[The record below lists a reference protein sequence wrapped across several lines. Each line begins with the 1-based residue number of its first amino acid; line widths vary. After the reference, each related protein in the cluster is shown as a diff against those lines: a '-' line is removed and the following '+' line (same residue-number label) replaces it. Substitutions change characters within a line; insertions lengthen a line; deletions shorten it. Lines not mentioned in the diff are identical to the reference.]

1 MTVKTRITKAF
12 GAVVSIY
19 AGYMEETGHVK
30 AQRII
35 SNQLNVDGLVLD
47 VATGTGIMVEGFD
60 KAVGIDI
67 SMEMV
72 KEAKTKYPDREFVV
86 GDVEYLPFKNNTFDV
101 TISCLAFSWF
111 QDRRR
116 ALEEMLRVSSEKVFV
131 VEEEGTPVRKRIE
144 IPEHL
149 ALFFEEIERFEMP
162 ISAEELDKSYLRVA
176 EADIDGSHK
185 FVAWEVKKLADE

>member
-1 MTVKTRITKAF
+1 MVKTRITKAF
-12 GAVVSIY
+12 GAVVSFY
-19 AGYMEETGHVK
+19 DGYMGETGHVN

-35 SNQLNVDGLVLD
+35 FNRLNIDGLVLD

-72 KEAKTKYPDREFVV
+72 KEAKKKYPDKEFVV
-86 GDVEYLPFKNNTFDV
+86 GDIEYLPFKNDTFDFV
-101 TISCLAFSWF
+101 ISCLAFSWF
-111 QDRRR
+111 QDKRS

-144 IPEHL
+144 APDDLE
-149 ALFFEEIERFEMP
+149 LFFEEIERLEMP
-162 ISAEELDKSYLRVA
+162 ISAEELDKSYRRVA

-185 FVAWEVKKLADE
+185 FVAWEVKKSTDE